1 MRVDLYPPLCDAAL
15 LADAAGG
22 TLTVFGHP
30 APPRGVST
38 DSRTV
43 RAGDLFAALP
53 GQRTRGSDFI
63 PAAVS
68 AGAVAILTDVM
79 PRGALADCAVIT
91 VPDVAAALL
100 KWAACRRKTTRARV
114 IGVSGSTGKTTAKE
128 GLYHLLATVGTVSRT
143 AGNYNSGV
151 GMPLSVLSFGET
163 DDWVV
168 EIGVNHPGEM
178 APMARALA
186 PDAAVLTNV
195 GSAHIGHFGSA
206 AALLAEKAAL
216 ICGMNDRGLLFAP
229 AELKEALACRG
240 PRLVTW
246 GEGGD
251 FRAFSV
257 RHDPDGVTL
266 SVAGRGRVLRDL
278 RWPLP
283 GRVGV
288 AQVLLLTTVGVT
300 LGLDDDALRAGVA
313 AAGQNTPRLR
323 RIAAGERLLIDDAY
337 NASPEATAAALE
349 TLRRMAGARPSVAV
363 LGDMLEL
370 GDLAG
375 AMHEAVGEAAAKSGI
390 SMLWCCGQFAKT
402 MANGAKKA
410 GFPADRVH
418 TKINP
423 DAAELARELRQ
434 NVPRDA
440 VVLFKASRA
449 VGLDKTLNAMQNE
462 HD

>member
-1 MRVDLYPPLCDAAL
+1 MRVDLYPPLCNAAL
-15 LADAAGG
+15 LAHAAGG
-22 TLTVFGHP
+22 TLTVFGRP

-43 RAGDLFAALP
+43 CPGDLFAALP
-53 GQRTRGSDFI
+53 GQRTRGSDHMA
-63 PAAVS
+63 AAVS
-68 AGAVAILTDVM
+68 AGAVAVLTDVL
-79 PRGALADCAVIT
+79 PPEPLADCAVIL
-91 VPDVAAALL
+91 VPDVAVALL
-100 KWAACRRKTTRARV
+100 KWAAFRRRMTRARV

-128 GLYHLLATVGTVSRT
+128 GLYHLLKTVGTVSRT

-206 AALLAEKAAL
+206 GALLAEKAAL
-216 ICGMNDRGLLFAP
+216 TCGMSEKGLLFAP
-229 AELKEALACRG
+229 AELKNELKHVV

-251 FRAFSV
+251 FTAFAV
-257 RHDPDGVTL
+257 RQDPGGVTL
-266 SVAGRGRVLRDL
+266 SAAGRGRVLRDL
-278 RWPLP
+278 HWPLP

-288 AQVLLLTTVGVT
+288 AQVLLLTAAGVT
-300 LGLDDDALRAGVA
+300 LGLDDGALRAGIE

-323 RIAAGERLLIDDAY
+323 RYFAGDRLLLDDTY
-337 NASPEATAAALE
+337 NASPEAMAAALE
-349 TLRRMAGARPSVAV
+349 TLRCMAGERPTVAV

-370 GDLAG
+370 GDSAES
-375 AMHEAVGEAAAKSGI
+375 MHEAVGKTAAKSGLY
-390 SMLWCCGQFAKT
+390 MLWCCGQFAET

-410 GFPADRVH
+410 GFPAERIRTAAGV
-418 TKINP
+418 
-423 DAAELARELRQ
+423 DAAGLARELRQ
-434 NVPRDA
+434 YAPRNA
-440 VVLFKASRA
+440 VVLFKASHA
-449 VGLDKTLNAMQNE
+449 VGLDEAVNAMKSE
-462 HD
+462 RD